1 MPENKYLVRAPLLDP
16 KQQVMGYKLAW
27 QKNGKSS
34 GMSSEADLHQ
44 LLAVV
49 AERVSDSKSGLLFL
63 DARPAVLS
71 GETLQGIS
79 PPNTVL
85 MLNRGDLVN
94 ASDVTSALSLH
105 ERGFGLA
112 LCDVDLVFLE
122 SNEALLPLIMY
133 VEVCVGHPDLAAIS
147 SLAKRTQPHFSVV
160 VDQFPGWR
168 EFDSCASLG
177 LNGFFGNLCVT
188 PRKVSS
194 SGELS
199 PQTVLILQL
208 MQMVQENA
216 DVRHLEKL
224 LKRDATLSYKLFR
237 YINSPG
243 FGIEVEIQSLRHAV
257 TMLGYTPLFRWL
269 SLLLAMTSATGFS
282 PALLQAAIVRG
293 RFVEL
298 LGQGLLS
305 RSETENLF
313 VVGMFS
319 LLDQLLGIPI
329 QEVLSQILLPEA
341 VAQALLSRKDVYG
354 PFLALAEACE
364 QEDGCASDFADA
376 LFMTATRVNQAHLSA
391 LAWAQN
397 IKL

>member
-1 MPENKYLVRAPLLDP
+1 MPENKYLVRVPLLDP

-34 GMSSEADLHQ
+34 GMSSEADWHQ

-79 PPNTVL
+79 PRNTVL

-112 LCDVDLVFLE
+112 LCDADLVFLE
-122 SNEALLPLIMY
+122 SNEALLPLITY

-147 SLAKRTQPHFSVV
+147 KFTKHRQPPFSVV

-168 EFDSCASLG
+168 EFDACACLG

-188 PRKVSS
+188 PRKLSPSV
-194 SGELS
+194 ELS

-216 DVRHLEKL
+216 GVRHLEKI

-257 TMLGYTPLFRWL
+257 TMLGYKPLFRWL

-305 RSETENLF
+305 RSEAENLF

-341 VAQALLSRKDVYG
+341 VAQALLSREDVYG

-364 QEDGCASDFADA
+364 QEDGCASDFSDT

-397 IKL
+397 LNL